1 MEPIEFDVESLNF
14 PETTTESTGNDTPV
28 TETPSVPET
37 PVEPA
42 VEKVETTP
50 AQVKEVTTPEIK
62 ISDPPSKYEG
72 ESDIQ
77 FNLRKQIFDAGQ
89 AKAQAESPEEKS
101 ELAKH
106 IKGLRTELAKNHKS
120 TETVSTAPQR
130 IETSESQV
138 TPEQSEEELAKE
150 ALRKMGYLSK
160 EEVEAMVQNL
170 VATKSVQDE
179 HLSATREFYSS
190 HKDIAANPALKAAI
204 EDFVVQRMNITEKSS
219 KQDLLIAMDVARNYL
234 APKNDTRAQRASE
247 SASKRDILNVSS
259 NTQSVPTTSKV
270 DEKLQSGLK
279 DAGLT
284 DAEMGWA

>member
-1 MEPIEFDVESLNF
+1 MEQETFDVESLNF
-14 PETTTESTGNDTPV
+14 PEATTVTEGNDQPV
-28 TETPSVPET
+28 TATPSVPET
-37 PVEPA
+37 PVVP
-42 VEKVETTP
+42 VET
-50 AQVKEVTTPEIK
+50 KEVVTEPVKTEATPEIK

-120 TETVSTAPQR
+120 PEPVQPAQR

-138 TPEQSEEELAKE
+138 TPESEEELAKE

-160 EEVEAMVQNL
+160 EEVEAMVNNL
-170 VATKSVQDE
+170 VSTKATQDA
-179 HLSATREFYSS
+179 HIQATHEFYSS
-190 HKDIAANPALKAAI
+190 HKEIASNPESKQAI
-204 EDFVVQRMNITEKSS
+204 ENFVVTRMNITPESS

-234 APKNDTRAQRASE
+234 FPKNDTRAQRAAE
-247 SASKRDILNVSS
+247 SSAKRDILNVTS
-259 NTQSVPTTSKV
+259 NTQSVPIVNKS
-270 DEKLQSGLK
+270 DEKTAAVLK
-279 DAGLT
+279 ELGMSPSD
-284 DAEMGWA
+284 MGWD

>member
-1 MEPIEFDVESLNF
+1 MEQDQFDVETLNF
-14 PETTTESTGNDTPV
+14 PEPTTEATPVAQEGNDKPV

-37 PVEPA
+37 PVETVVAEP
-42 VEKVETTP
+42 VKVE
-50 AQVKEVTTPEIK
+50 TTPEIK

-120 TETVSTAPQR
+120 EPVQPAQR

-150 ALRKMGYLSK
+150 ALRKMGYVSK
-160 EEVEAMVQNL
+160 DEIEAMVNNL
-170 VATKSVQDE
+170 VATKSTQDE

-190 HKDIAANPALKAAI
+190 HKDIAANPAQREAL
-204 EDFVVQRMNITEKSS
+204 ERFVVEKFNITPQST
-219 KQDLLIAMDVARNYL
+219 KQDLMIAMDMARGYL
-234 APKNDTRAQRASE
+234 FPKNDTRAQRATE

-270 DEKLQSGLK
+270 DEKLQAGLK

-284 DAEMGWA
+284 DAEMGW